1 MITVDEELDCSGLR
15 CPLPLLKAKQAIAAL
30 VSGQVLKVVATDP
43 GSVRDF
49 QSWADLSG
57 HQLLASDELDGS
69 FIHIL
74 RKA

>member
-1 MITVDEELDCSGLR
+1 MISVDQELDCVGLR
-15 CPLPLLKAKQAIAAL
+15 CPLPLLKAKQALASL
-30 VSGQVLKVVATDP
+30 KSGQVLRVVATDP

-57 HQLLASDELDGS
+57 HQLLSSDEQGDQ
-69 FIHIL
+69 FIHTL